1 MFFVTTF
8 REKKWKHLC
17 VLFSLCSL
25 MLENLIKQILE
36 SMQPPDSTRKIKLE
50 LAKMVLDAISKNTGV
65 RV

>member
-1 MFFVTTF
+1 
-8 REKKWKHLC
+8 
-17 VLFSLCSL
+17 